1 VRNQGGLKLALRPA
15 GRDDRRGRFARVRL
29 EDAQEKQVA
38 LVTDSRG
45 RMRYSLAT
53 GAYRLHVDDRE
64 IPFEVRDGRWT
75 RVWVDRP

>member
-1 VRNQGGLKLALRPA
+1 M
-15 GRDDRRGRFARVRL
+15 
-29 EDAQEKQVA
+29 A

-75 RVWVDRP
+75 RVWVDLP